1 MTTETDRF
9 ALLATKLRLL
19 VDRQWPEASDR
30 EERRFPDGAVAI
42 DRAGSRTWVL
52 MEGPVTAR
60 LGAALAVGLRA
71 GSAELHLLVE
81 DTEAAAV
88 LARRAECFASP
99 PHVWVLD
106 GAELRPATAAPP
118 AGDAAPPPEAELY
131 RPVLEAAGL
140 TPMVEGGNLLGEL
153 LGLEVGRV
161 VVDDQGAAHVEA
173 GVGRFDREIGS
184 MMFAE
189 MGEADALAQAVE
201 LVARF
206 RRPGAERHPV
216 GHLVPERWLRAIA
229 IAEPAVV
236 GARELQA
243 VGSAVPRRDL
253 KHEGVASSVGVGADG
268 DEMIVVC
275 STGVFLD
282 LVPSAADDRL
292 THAPDARLVLLV
304 PERDAVPVTTELNA
318 LLREPAEIVTVSDG
332 WRDRIEPDQ

>member
-19 VDRQWPEASDR
+19 VGRKWPGSTDR

-42 DRAGSRTWVL
+42 DREGGRCWVL

-71 GSAELHLLVE
+71 DCAELHLVVE
-81 DTEAAAV
+81 DVDAAGV
-88 LARRAECFASP
+88 LARRAALLATP
-99 PHVWVLD
+99 PEVWVLD
-106 GAELRPATAAPP
+106 GASLRAATPAEP
-118 AGDAAPPPEAELY
+118 AIDAAPPPEAELY

-140 TPMVEGGNLLGEL
+140 TPMVEDGHLVGEL

-161 VVDDQGAAHVEA
+161 VVDDGGAAHVEA

-189 MGEADALAQAVE
+189 VGEADALARAVE

-206 RRPGAERHPV
+206 RRPKAERHPI
-216 GHLVPERWLRAIA
+216 GHLVPERWMRAVVIG
-229 IAEPAVV
+229 EPALV
-236 GARELQA
+236 GAHELRA

-253 KHEGVASSVGVGADG
+253 KHEAVASAVGVDAAGG
-268 DEMIVVC
+268 DVVVVC

-282 LVPSAADDRL
+282 LVPAAADDRL
-292 THAPDARLVLLV
+292 AHSADARLILMV
-304 PERDAVPVTTELNA
+304 PERDAVPVTSELNA
-318 LLREPAEIVTVSDG
+318 LLQEPAEIVTVPDD
-332 WRDRIEPDQ
+332 WRDRIEPDR